1 MVWAFF
7 VLCCGFEGCTMGSK
21 RLDWIDIAK
30 GIAIILVI
38 VGHTVPNPSP
48 LRHAIFSFHMP
59 VFFILAGYTF
69 RPKPWRELLSG
80 SVTRSLVPYV
90 VLALAWQLPTFLMSG
105 TPLTGGALV
114 SGLETLV
121 FASGVDVPGFGIAA
135 VGMSWFLAALFTSRL
150 LFNALVRLFDEREVG
165 VAVQG
170 VVCAAMAFCGL
181 CVSRFLGVYL
191 PLDLDLSCY
200 IVLLMWIGYTARQ
213 QKLEPSVSKPLLF
226 IGAGVFWIAL
236 AAMSGLELS
245 SRRVDGFVAATVAAL
260 AGSYCVCWV
269 SMAVEKLKDVPVFG
283 ALERGLVF
291 CGQASLA
298 IFAIH
303 AVDWFIPWQTM
314 PLLVALPA
322 SWLFASI
329 VRCACVIGLAYVI
342 KKA

>member
-1 MVWAFF
+1 MR
-7 VLCCGFEGCTMGSK
+7 TK
-21 RLDWIDIAK
+21 RLDWIDVAK

-80 SVTRSLVPYV
+80 SVSRLLVPYV
-90 VLALAWQLPTFLMSG
+90 ILALAWRLPSFLMSG
-105 TPLTGGALV
+105 APLTGGALAG
-114 SGLETLV
+114 GLETLV
-121 FASGVDVPGFGIAA
+121 FASGVDAPRFGVTA

-150 LFNALVRLFDEREVG
+150 LFNALMRLFDGRAVG
-165 VAVQG
+165 VVWQG
-170 VVCAAMAFCGL
+170 VVCAAIAFCGL
-181 CVSRFLGVYL
+181 CVSRFFGIYL
-191 PLDLDLSCY
+191 PLDLDLGCY
-200 IVLLMWIGYTARQ
+200 IVLLMWVGYTARQ
-213 QKLEPSVSKPLLF
+213 RKLEPSVSKPLLF
-226 IGAGVFWIAL
+226 VGAGIVWLFL

-245 SRRVDGFVAATVAAL
+245 GRRVDGFVVATVAAL

-269 SMAVEKLKDVPVFG
+269 SMALEKLKDVPVLG
-283 ALERGLVF
+283 VLERGLVF

-314 PLLVALPA
+314 PLLMTLPA

-329 VRCACVIGLAYVI
+329 VRCACDIGLAYVI

>member
-1 MVWAFF
+1 
-7 VLCCGFEGCTMGSK
+7 MGTK

-80 SVTRSLVPYV
+80 SVPRLLVPYL
-90 VLALAWQLPTFLMSG
+90 VLALAWQVPTFLMSG
-105 TPLTGGALV
+105 APLTGGTLIA
-114 SGLETLV
+114 GLETIV
-121 FASGVDVPGFGIAA
+121 FASGVDVPGLGVAA
-135 VGMSWFLAALFTSRL
+135 VGMAWFLAALFTSRL
-150 LFNALVRLFDEREVG
+150 LFNALVLLFDAREF
-165 VAVQG
+165 G
-170 VVCAAMAFCGL
+170 VVYQGAACAVIAFCGL
-181 CVSRFLGVYL
+181 NVCRLLGVYL

-200 IVLLMWIGYTARQ
+200 IVLLMWASYTVH
-213 QKLEPSVSKPLLF
+213 QKGLEPSVDKPLLF
-226 IGAGVFWIAL
+226 IGSGVVWLAFAAL
-236 AAMSGLELS
+236 SGLELS
-245 SRRVDGFVAATVAAL
+245 SRRVDGFVIATIAAL

-269 SMAVEKLKDVPVFG
+269 SMAIDKMKNMPILG
-283 ALERGLVF
+283 AFDRGLVF
-291 CGQASLA
+291 CGQVSLA

-314 PLLVALPA
+314 PLLISLPA

-329 VRCACVIGLAYVI
+329 VRCACDIGLAYVI

>member
-1 MVWAFF
+1 
-7 VLCCGFEGCTMGSK
+7 MGGK

-69 RPKPWRELLSG
+69 RPKPWRELLNS
-80 SVTRSLVPYV
+80 SVSRLLVPYV
-90 VLALAWQLPTFLMSG
+90 VLALAWQVPTFLMSG
-105 TPLTGGALV
+105 ASLTGGALV

-135 VGMSWFLAALFTSRL
+135 VGMSWFLAALFTSRV
-150 LFNALVRLFDEREVG
+150 LFNAMMRLFDERGVG
-165 VAVQG
+165 ILAQG

-181 CVSRFLGVYL
+181 CVSRFFGVYL

-200 IVLLMWIGYTARQ
+200 IVLLMWIGFTARQ
-213 QKLEPSVSKPLLF
+213 RKLEPSVDKPLLF
-226 IGAGVFWIAL
+226 IGAGIAWLVL

-245 SRRVDGFVAATVAAL
+245 SRRVDGFVIATIAAL

-269 SMAVEKLKDVPVFG
+269 SLAIEKMKDIPVLG
-283 ALERGLVF
+283 AFERGLVF

-314 PLLVALPA
+314 PLFMTLPA

-329 VRCACVIGLAYVI
+329 VRCACDIGLAYVI